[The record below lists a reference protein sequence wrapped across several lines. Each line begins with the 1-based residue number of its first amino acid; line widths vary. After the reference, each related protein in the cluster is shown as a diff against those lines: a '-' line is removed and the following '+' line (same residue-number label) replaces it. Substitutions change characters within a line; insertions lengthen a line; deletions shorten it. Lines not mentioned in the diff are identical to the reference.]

1 MFNSTAEIQTA
12 SSSDLSTLAC
22 GMRGETRCYV
32 MQLPVAS
39 GILFF
44 PKSFLQLPGLPGS
57 RVWLATLFLG
67 TADGYSCGR
76 LPWHKGL
83 ASSEQQILGPLLL
96 GKPLTSS
103 QLDKYIE
110 FTPNTLW
117 PAEHKADRNLGHPVQ
132 HLPSA
137 FPTKPPNSLRHVD
150 SHQSPLTLPLESLQI
165 YIQHLESPGKIP
177 TVHFQYLDS
186 IRNIAIYLGVR

>member
-1 MFNSTAEIQTA
+1 
-12 SSSDLSTLAC
+12 
-22 GMRGETRCYV
+22 
-32 MQLPVAS
+32 MQLPIAS

-57 RVWLATLFLG
+57 RVWLATLLLG

-83 ASSEQQILGPLLL
+83 ASSEQQILVPLLL

-103 QLDKYIE
+103 QLDKCVE

-117 PAEHKADRNLGHPVQ
+117 PAEHKADGNLGHPV
-132 HLPSA
+132 
-137 FPTKPPNSLRHVD
+137 
-150 SHQSPLTLPLESLQI
+150 
-165 YIQHLESPGKIP
+165 
-177 TVHFQYLDS
+177 
-186 IRNIAIYLGVR
+186 